1 MSSDGG
7 RATATAG
14 AAAAGRAG
22 AGRRA
27 GERRRH
33 PRAAARVEADDVVG
47 GHVER
52 GPLLAVLA
60 LELAGPEATLDE
72 DAVALAEL
80 LGGALGAV
88 AEDADAEPVGLLDPL
103 AALLVLG
110 LLWLTATLNWVT
122 GRPFGV

>member
-1 MSSDGG
+1 MSSAGG
-7 RATATAG
+7 RATATA
-14 AAAAGRAG
+14 ARHRRRRRRRARGRG
-22 AGRRA
+22 AGEA
-27 GERRRH
+27 GLVL
-33 PRAAARVEADDVVG
+33 ARPALEADDVVG

-103 AALLVLG
+103 AGLLVLG
-110 LLWLTATLNWVT
+110 AA
-122 GRPFGV
+122 G